1 MSEEK
6 KEIERLFHVVGILDG
21 KENFHSGHDTIES
34 AQSRYIQS
42 NEQAVK
48 LGIRTRY
55 EVREIKKEPV
65 LT

>member
-6 KEIERLFHVVGILDG
+6 KEIERPFHVVGILDS
-21 KENFHSGHDTIES
+21 KEGFHSGHDTIES
-34 AQSRYIQS
+34 AQSRCKQA

-55 EVREIKKEPV
+55 EVREIEKESV